1 MHNYSAVLIY
11 SKYMYIIFFWFF
23 ALRKRSFTAVL
34 STSILVPTCPL
45 STYYA
50 ANLNLLH
57 KIVAYILHILGIIPP
72 ESRLRLVGTEVYFIS
87 DVSDPI
93 Q

>member
-1 MHNYSAVLIY
+1 M
-11 SKYMYIIFFWFF
+11 
-23 ALRKRSFTAVL
+23 
-34 STSILVPTCPL
+34 PTCPL

-57 KIVAYILHILGIIPP
+57 KSVAYILHILGIIPP
-72 ESRLRLVGTEVYFIS
+72 KSRLRLVGTEVYFMF

-93 Q
+93 QYERHHRMDCFQSSYAAVHIKITNKQVGLIDIPE